1 MSTSGLGAGGTIT
14 VVRPGVDIRD
24 WSSPVAVDSSP
35 SPDSSNDCRGS
46 SITVAF
52 RALAAYLLVCH
63 AARGEDAVLLADF
76 VLPPAAGLVLEVAV
90 EAMDDVASA
99 VRSGLRQVGA
109 LEVVDLDLYLRLQQ

>member
-1 MSTSGLGAGGTIT
+1 MT

-63 AARGEDAVLLADF
+63 AARRENTVLLADF

-90 EAMDDVASA
+90 EAMYDIASA

-109 LEVVDLDLYLRLQQ
+109 LEVVDLNLYQRLQRLVRVRCLPR